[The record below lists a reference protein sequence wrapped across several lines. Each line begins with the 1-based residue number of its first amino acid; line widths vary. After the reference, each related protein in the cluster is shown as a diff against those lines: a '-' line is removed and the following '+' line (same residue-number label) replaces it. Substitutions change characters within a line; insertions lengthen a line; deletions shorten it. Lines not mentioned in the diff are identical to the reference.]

1 MELFPR
7 WRKKSLKSKNK
18 SYILIELS
26 TELSTQDKVNEL
38 IKLMSEDSYNY
49 GIENG
54 EYHITPNT
62 EVINKAIE
70 RLK

>member
-1 MELFPR
+1 
-7 WRKKSLKSKNK
+7 
-18 SYILIELS
+18 
-26 TELSTQDKVNEL
+26 
-38 IKLMSEDSYNY
+38 MSEDSYNY

-62 EVINKAIE
+62 EAINKAIK